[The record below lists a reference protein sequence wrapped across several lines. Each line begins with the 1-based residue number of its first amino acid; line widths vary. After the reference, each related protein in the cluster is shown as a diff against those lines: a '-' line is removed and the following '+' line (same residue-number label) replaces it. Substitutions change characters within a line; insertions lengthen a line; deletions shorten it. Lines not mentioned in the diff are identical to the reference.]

1 MYYKY
6 KTTQNR
12 KQEEKIMT
20 TLREKYGKTF
30 EAIKADA
37 VANVHEA
44 SENLQE
50 RMAETAECKEAL
62 AELKETAKTSKKRFF
77 EVIKSLGK
85 LAAMRNPDPE
95 VVRNVI
101 SPCLIYSE
109 AAGQVPTAEAE
120 LEEAKT
126 AQNQARQE
134 LGVAEEELQ
143 SISYFA

>member
-1 MYYKY
+1 
-6 KTTQNR
+6 
-12 KQEEKIMT
+12 MT

-37 VANVHEA
+37 AANVHEA